1 MRKRLL
7 PPRPLLAALALLLTL
22 LAAFVVP
29 AGAPAA
35 DRPPD
40 TELTRLAR
48 SEGKVVIADFGLG
61 TCKTCKQQK
70 VVLDNI
76 ARDYEG
82 KVVVRI
88 VNVYKEQELAAAYDI
103 QQIPTL
109 LFFSPGGE
117 IFEENIGGL
126 NYLQIAE
133 TLEKAGVKP

>member
-1 MRKRLL
+1 MRNRLPSHRL
-7 PPRPLLAALALLLTL
+7 PLAALALLLPL
-22 LAAFVVP
+22 LVSSP
-29 AGAPAA
+29 ALAA

-48 SEGKVVIADFGLG
+48 SEGKVVIADFGIG

-82 KVVVRI
+82 KVVIRI
-88 VNVYKEQELAAAYDI
+88 VNIYKEQELAAVYEI
-103 QQIPTL
+103 QQVPTL
-109 LFFSPGGE
+109 LFFSPRGE

-133 TLEKAGVKP
+133 TLKKAGVKP